1 MGQLTD
7 DVLKWTLDINGDPA
21 RKELTEVG
29 NTTNKLE
36 RDNRALSTEMAKLEA
51 HGKKGSDEWKKYESQ
66 IKANDTAILGNK
78 KRMEELRKEVGLNN
92 LSSVELRKEMKNLKA
107 QMDRTDPNSK
117 QWKEMNLE
125 FSTMQGRLSQIRG
138 GVTSVDGVF
147 GKFKQT
153 AGALLPAFGFAA
165 IAAGAKYVF
174 DKIIAGTDAMAD
186 KYEFAMAGMKNGTD
200 YFWKTL
206 ASGEWENFFSN
217 FREAVKVGYQ
227 YSKML
232 DSVEEKTR
240 SLSMVESDARAEE
253 LRLEEAVKNKLLSKD
268 ERIKAGED
276 RIKLEKTL
284 SAKRTQIANEGFE
297 AEISLSSQRTG
308 LSKEQL
314 IQITKN
320 IDSEAKVK
328 ADAYNEQKDQLK
340 KLQAANETT
349 VNSPYGS
356 VYVPTYDTDEII
368 KLKKEIASTPDSV
381 KAYAGAI
388 NQYGNLTKDM
398 MDRIAESYN
407 KKNQAEDSAIEN
419 TKKVR
424 NLVHTLMAGQDAEGQ
439 KLTVNKTKEELDN
452 TTKALDLGY
461 KQQQLLLKQ
470 KYATE
475 ETMQKEYQARMLA
488 TEIAYMQTKLQITTG
503 ENERVD
509 LQSQIIDKQV
519 AYTAALKEAVPEI
532 INTDN
537 AVAKLNTRLLE
548 ESKLLDFAAQKQ
560 AKGASDQADYTAKQM
575 QQAETIKMAGDI
587 MTDYVTGAID
597 GSMDEFQSFGDTLIL
612 MSLQMLKMMVPI
624 WSAQILGLSLAS
636 PESVATWG
644 VAGMAKFAIVSG
656 LMYAG
661 ISAVEGLVKGGIS
674 KKREAAGNTVKHA
687 VGGFTQG
694 ETTYIAGESGQEWIA
709 PHWMLKDPIAGG
721 IIRNMENFRETKNA
735 FLPFN
740 YVAPNL
746 YIPPVIPNINP
757 VIPNTNPVQFIPPNT
772 DTIITSDQSGRL
784 NEILERLEKWKPF
797 IDIETYER
805 KREVWKKTT
814 TGGLK

>member
-1 MGQLTD
+1 MAESYNRR
-7 DVLKWTLDINGDPA
+7 INMYINIDG
-21 RKELTEVG
+21 KEVVNSVKSIRGEM
-29 NTTNKLE
+29 NKLIGQQNLMTIGSE
-36 RDNRALSTEMAKLEA
+36 EYVKKTQDIQRLDKILKNHTASIRNIQTPIQKIIGFAK
-51 HGKKGSDEWKKYESQ
+51 G
-66 IKANDTAILGNK
+66 
-78 KRMEELRKEVGLNN
+78 M
-92 LSSVELRKEMKNLKA
+92 
-107 QMDRTDPNSK
+107 
-117 QWKEMNLE
+117 
-125 FSTMQGRLSQIRG
+125 
-138 GVTSVDGVF
+138 
-147 GKFKQT
+147 
-153 AGALLPAFGFAA
+153 LPAFGFTA
-165 IAAGAKYVF
+165 IAAGAKYAF
-174 DKIIAGTDAMAD
+174 DKIVAGTDAMAD

-217 FREAVKVGYQ
+217 FREAVKVGYE

-232 DSVEEKTR
+232 DSVEDKTR

-253 LRLEEAVKNKLLSKD
+253 LRLEEAVKNKLLSKE

-276 RIKLEKTL
+276 RIKLEETL

-314 IQITKN
+314 IQITKD
-320 IDSEAKVK
+320 IDSETKIK

-356 VYVPTYDTDEII
+356 VYVPTVDTDEII

-439 KLTVNKTKEELDN
+439 KLTDKKTKEEVES

-488 TEIAYMQTKLQITTG
+488 TEIAYMQTKLQLTSD
-503 ENERVD
+503 ENDRVD

-532 INTDN
+532 LNTDK
-537 AVAKLNTRLLE
+537 AVEKLNTRLLE

-560 AKGASDQADYTAKQM
+560 AKGASDQAEYTAKQM
-575 QQAETIKMAGDI
+575 QQAETIKMVGDI
-587 MTDYVTGAID
+587 MTDYVTGALN
-597 GSMDEFQSFGDTLIL
+597 GSKDEFQSFGDTLIL

-661 ISAVEGLVKGGIS
+661 IAAVEGLVKGGIS
-674 KKREAAGNTVKHA
+674 KKREAAGKTPKHA
-687 VGGFTQG
+687 AGGFTNG
-694 ETTYIAGESGQEWIA
+694 ETTYIAGEAGTEWIA
-709 PHWMLKDPIAGG
+709 PASMVKDPYFGS
-721 IIRNMENFRETKNA
+721 IIGSLESWRKNPIRVSEGVIEASRSFATSNTNHIYNKNFSTDNAIQVASDPELKSVLDENTKAIKELMNWK
-735 FLPFN
+735 
-740 YVAPNL
+740 
-746 YIPPVIPNINP
+746 PNIA
-757 VIPNTNPVQFIPPNT
+757 
-772 DTIITSDQSGRL
+772 
-784 NEILERLEKWKPF
+784 
-797 IDIETYER
+797 IEEYER
-805 KREVWKKTT
+805 KKDNWKKTT
-814 TGGLK
+814 SGGLK